1 METKQKG
8 QVLLRRF
15 FRSKF
20 VVLALWLTAAAM
32 LALTAASCGGA
43 SDRSIPPTPT
53 TQEDS
58 TAQPS
63 PTEAPPPTAPP
74 TATPVPASEP
84 GPTASPRPTATP
96 EPVEYSKGG
105 VRAINRSDARRELT
119 EALINTSEWTKT
131 DFRFKTV
138 DLIGIRGGGPPKD
151 GIRSIDDPQFES
163 VESASQW
170 LADWE
175 PVQTVSIDG
184 DHRAYPV
191 QIMMFHELVNDVV
204 GGEPVV
210 VTY

>member
-1 METKQKG
+1 M
-8 QVLLRRF
+8 
-15 FRSKF
+15 S
-20 VVLALWLTAAAM
+20 
-32 LALTAASCGGA
+32 
-43 SDRSIPPTPT
+43 PTPT
-53 TQEDS
+53 TQEDP

-63 PTEAPPPTAPP
+63 PTDAPNPTVVP
-74 TATPVPASEP
+74 TATSIPTPQHS
-84 GPTASPRPTATP
+84 PTASPRPTSTP
-96 EPVEYSKGG
+96 ETIEYSRGG

-119 EALINTSEWTKT
+119 EALINTSEWPKT

-163 VESASQW
+163 VESGSEW

>member
-1 METKQKG
+1 METGQKG
-8 QVLLRRF
+8 QFLLRRF
-15 FRSKF
+15 FRSKL
-20 VVLALWLTAAAM
+20 VVLALWLTAAVTMAVV
-32 LALTAASCGGA
+32 ASACGGA
-43 SDRSIPPTPT
+43 SDRSMPPTSAPQEDPT
-53 TQEDS
+53 T
-58 TAQPS
+58 QPS
-63 PTEAPPPTAPP
+63 PTEAPSLTAPP
-74 TATPVPASEP
+74 TATSVPTP
-84 GPTASPRPTATP
+84 QPDPTASPRPTSTP
-96 EPVEYSKGG
+96 EAVEYSKGG

-119 EALINTSEWTKT
+119 EALINTSEWPKT

-138 DLIGIRGGGPPKD
+138 DFLGIRGGGPPKD
-151 GIRSIDDPQFES
+151 GIQSIDAPQFEP
-163 VESASQW
+163 VESAGQW

>member
-1 METKQKG
+1 M
-8 QVLLRRF
+8 
-15 FRSKF
+15 
-20 VVLALWLTAAAM
+20 
-32 LALTAASCGGA
+32 
-43 SDRSIPPTPT
+43 
-53 TQEDS
+53 
-58 TAQPS
+58 
-63 PTEAPPPTAPP
+63 
-74 TATPVPASEP
+74 
-84 GPTASPRPTATP
+84 
-96 EPVEYSKGG
+96 
-105 VRAINRSDARRELT
+105 RAINRSDARREVT
-119 EALINTSEWTKT
+119 EALINTSEWPKT

-138 DLIGIRGGGPPKD
+138 DLIRIRGGGPPKD

-170 LADWE
+170 LANWE

>member
-1 METKQKG
+1 M
-8 QVLLRRF
+8 
-15 FRSKF
+15 
-20 VVLALWLTAAAM
+20 
-32 LALTAASCGGA
+32 
-43 SDRSIPPTPT
+43 
-53 TQEDS
+53 
-58 TAQPS
+58 
-63 PTEAPPPTAPP
+63 
-74 TATPVPASEP
+74 
-84 GPTASPRPTATP
+84 
-96 EPVEYSKGG
+96 
-105 VRAINRSDARRELT
+105 
-119 EALINTSEWTKT
+119 INTSEWPKT

-138 DLIGIRGGGPPKD
+138 DFLGIRGGGPPKD
-151 GIRSIDDPQFES
+151 GIRSIDQPQFES